1 VKVNCPS
8 IPRDLF
14 ESEFFG
20 HVKGAFTGALRDR
33 IGRFELADGGSL
45 FLDEI
50 AEIPLDLQSKLLRVL
65 QEGEFERVGEERTRP
80 VNVRVIAATNRDLKK
95 EMAAGRFRSDL
106 YFRLSVFPIQTPPL
120 RERLEDVIILAS
132 DLLEQAARRLNLAV
146 PRLTAENIREL
157 CSYDWPGNV
166 RELQNVLERALIV
179 SGGGR
184 LRFALGGSN
193 PATAKLTDATSPV
206 RTRAQLL
213 ELERQQI
220 VSALEKANGKIYGS
234 DGAAELLGMR
244 PTTLSSKI
252 AALKIK
258 RISR

>member
-1 VKVNCPS
+1 M
-8 IPRDLF
+8 
-14 ESEFFG
+14 
-20 HVKGAFTGALRDR
+20 KGAFTGALRDR
-33 IGRFELADGGSL
+33 VGRFELADGGSL

-50 AEIPLDLQSKLLRVL
+50 AEIPLELQSKLLRVL

-120 RERLEDVIILAS
+120 RERLEDVVILAA
-132 DLLEQAARRLNLAV
+132 DFLEQASKRLNLAV

-157 CSYDWPGNV
+157 CNYEWPGNV
-166 RELQNVLERALIV
+166 RELQNILERALIV

-184 LRFALGGSN
+184 LRFALGDFSSLG
-193 PATAKLTDATSPV
+193 AKQIDLASPI
-206 RTRAQLL
+206 RTRTQLL
-213 ELERQQI
+213 EVERQQI
-220 VSALEKANGKIYGS
+220 VEALEKTNGKIYGS

-258 RISR
+258 RTKR